1 MQSAKRYLFIAVSLI
16 FTSLVFAT
24 YAPRVANSINS
35 LIDSVQIVNTSA
47 NPVPT
52 TIVGTTNPVS
62 TTNAENLARI
72 PYQST
77 YRTTT
82 CTNVTNCFF
91 SFTAAPSGYRLVV
104 EHISGIFEL
113 SNGATAPA
121 TGLIEGSNFLN
132 TFGFT
137 STNGQIFNGTIMSGI
152 NQPAHMVFDSSEGN
166 PVAFVYGDYP
176 SIQGLP
182 SFITLSG
189 YLENC
194 SVTGCPTIQR

>member
-1 MQSAKRYLFIAVSLI
+1 MQSAKRYLLIAMS
-16 FTSLVFAT
+16 FTFALMLFAAFT
-24 YAPRVANSINS
+24 PRVAHAITAAM
-35 LIDSVQIVNTSA
+35 VQVVNTSA
-47 NPVPT
+47 NPVP
-52 TIVGTTNPVS
+52 S
-62 TTNAENLARI
+62 TDVEKLARI

-82 CTNVTNCFF
+82 CVNVTNCFF
-91 SFTAAPSGYRLVV
+91 QFTPAPQGYRLVV

-113 SNGATAPA
+113 SNSATAPA

-137 STNGQIFNGTIMSGI
+137 STNGQVFNGTIMSGV
-152 NQPAHMVFDSSEGN
+152 NQPAHMVFDSSEGD

>member
-1 MQSAKRYLFIAVSLI
+1 MIKLRTTLFSITALGALFLAGSLMQSRSGRAQGAYS
-16 FTSLVFAT
+16 T
-24 YAPRVANSINS
+24 P
-35 LIDSVQIVNTSA
+35 VQVMNTSA
-47 NPVPT
+47 APV
-52 TIVGTTNPVS
+52 IGVD
-62 TTNAENLARI
+62 AEKLARI

-82 CTNVTNCFF
+82 CVNVTNCFF
-91 SFTAAPSGYRLVV
+91 QFTAAPSGFRLVV
-104 EHISGIFEL
+104 ENISGIFEL
-113 SNGATAPA
+113 SNAATAPV

-137 STNGQIFNGTIMSGI
+137 SSQGQIFNGTIMSGL
-152 NQPAHMVFDSSEGN
+152 NQPTRMVFDSSEGN

-194 SVTGCPTIQR
+194 TITGCPTIQR

>member
-1 MQSAKRYLFIAVSLI
+1 MALLTIVTPKAAHAV
-16 FTSLVFAT
+16 VAT
-24 YAPRVANSINS
+24 M
-35 LIDSVQIVNTSA
+35 VQVVNTSA
-47 NPVPT
+47 NPVPNSDT
-52 TIVGTTNPVS
+52 
-62 TTNAENLARI
+62 ERMARI

-77 YRTTT
+77 YRTTV

-91 SFTAAPSGYRLVV
+91 QFTPAPSGYRLVV

-113 SNGATAPA
+113 AGNATAPA

-137 STNGQIFNGTIMSGI
+137 STNGQIFNGTIMSGL
-152 NQPAHMVFDSSEGN
+152 NQPAHMVFDSSEGA

-176 SIQGLP
+176 SITGLP

>member
-1 MQSAKRYLFIAVSLI
+1 MNKTKRFLVMSGGLTAMFLIGSVMRHPGSEAKGAYS
-16 FTSLVFAT
+16 T
-24 YAPRVANSINS
+24 P
-35 LIDSVQIVNTSA
+35 VQVMNTSSA
-47 NPVPT
+47 PAIGVD
-52 TIVGTTNPVS
+52 
-62 TTNAENLARI
+62 AEKLARI

-82 CTNVTNCFF
+82 CVNVTNCFF
-91 SFTAAPSGYRLVV
+91 AFAAAPQGFRLVV
-104 EHISGIFEL
+104 ENISGIFEL
-113 SNGATAPA
+113 ANNATAPV

-137 STNGQIFNGTIMSGI
+137 SSNGQIFNGTIMSGV
-152 NQPAHMVFDSSEGN
+152 NQPTRMVFDSSEGN

-194 SVTGCPTIQR
+194 SITGCPTIQR

>member
-1 MQSAKRYLFIAVSLI
+1 MNQMKRFLGMSGALTAMFLIGSVMRHPGSEAKGAYS
-16 FTSLVFAT
+16 T
-24 YAPRVANSINS
+24 P
-35 LIDSVQIVNTSA
+35 VQVMNTSSA
-47 NPVPT
+47 PAIGVD
-52 TIVGTTNPVS
+52 
-62 TTNAENLARI
+62 AEKQARV

-82 CTNVTNCFF
+82 CVNVTNCFF
-91 SFTAAPSGYRLVV
+91 LFAPAPQGFRLVV
-104 EHISGIFEL
+104 ENISGILEL
-113 SNGATAPA
+113 ANNATAPA

-137 STNGQIFNGTIMSGI
+137 STNGQIFNGTIMSGV
-152 NQPAHMVFDSSEGN
+152 NQPTRMVFDSSEGS

-194 SVTGCPTIQR
+194 SITGCPTIQR

>member
-1 MQSAKRYLFIAVSLI
+1 MNITKTKLFGGLAAAAALLAIGAV
-16 FTSLVFAT
+16 TPKAANAVFSS
-24 YAPRVANSINS
+24 P
-35 LIDSVQIVNTSA
+35 VQVMNTSA
-47 NPVPT
+47 TSVPNLDT
-52 TIVGTTNPVS
+52 
-62 TTNAENLARI
+62 EKLARV

-91 SFTAAPSGYRLVV
+91 AFSPAPSGFRLVV
-104 EHISGIFEL
+104 ENISGIFEL
-113 SNGATAPA
+113 ANNATAPV

-152 NQPAHMVFDSSEGN
+152 NQPTHMVFDSSEGD

>member
-1 MQSAKRYLFIAVSLI
+1 MKKAKRYIFWPAALAGMFLI
-16 FTSLVFAT
+16 GSLVRHPGSQAKGAYST
-24 YAPRVANSINS
+24 PVT
-35 LIDSVQIVNTSA
+35 VMNTSSA
-47 NPVPT
+47 PA
-52 TIVGTTNPVS
+52 IGAD
-62 TTNAENLARI
+62 AEKLARI

-82 CTNVTNCFF
+82 CVNVTNCYFQ
-91 SFTAAPSGYRLVV
+91 FTAAPQGFRLVV
-104 EHISGIFEL
+104 ENISGIFEL
-113 SNGATAPA
+113 ASNATAPA

-137 STNGQIFNGTIMSGI
+137 STNGQIFNGTIMSGV
-152 NQPAHMVFDSSEGN
+152 NQPTHMVFDSSEGS

-194 SVTGCPTIQR
+194 SITGCPTIQR

>member
-1 MQSAKRYLFIAVSLI
+1 M
-16 FTSLVFAT
+16 
-24 YAPRVANSINS
+24 
-35 LIDSVQIVNTSA
+35 
-47 NPVPT
+47 
-52 TIVGTTNPVS
+52 
-62 TTNAENLARI
+62 
-72 PYQST
+72 
-77 YRTTT
+77 
-82 CTNVTNCFF
+82 TNCFF
-91 SFTAAPSGYRLVV
+91 AFSPAPSGFRLVV
-104 EHISGIFEL
+104 ENISGIFEL
-113 SNGATAPA
+113 ANNATAPV

-152 NQPAHMVFDSSEGN
+152 NQPTHMVFDSSEGD

>member
-1 MQSAKRYLFIAVSLI
+1 MNKTKRFLVMSAVLTAMFLI
-16 FTSLVFAT
+16 G
-24 YAPRVANSINS
+24 
-35 LIDSVQIVNTSA
+35 SVMRHPGSEAKGAYSTPVQVMNTSSA
-47 NPVPT
+47 PAIGVD
-52 TIVGTTNPVS
+52 
-62 TTNAENLARI
+62 AEKLARI

-82 CTNVTNCFF
+82 CVNVTNCFF
-91 SFTAAPSGYRLVV
+91 SFTAAPQGFRLVV
-104 EHISGIFEL
+104 ENISGIFEL
-113 SNGATAPA
+113 ANNATAPV

-137 STNGQIFNGTIMSGI
+137 STNGQIFNGTIMSSV
-152 NQPAHMVFDSSEGN
+152 NQPTRMVFDSSEGN

-194 SVTGCPTIQR
+194 SITGCPAIQR

>member
-1 MQSAKRYLFIAVSLI
+1 MKLTRTRLIGGGIAIVALLTI
-16 FTSLVFAT
+16 VTPKAAHAVVAT
-24 YAPRVANSINS
+24 M
-35 LIDSVQIVNTSA
+35 VQVVNTSA
-47 NPVPT
+47 NPVPNSDT
-52 TIVGTTNPVS
+52 
-62 TTNAENLARI
+62 ERMARI

-77 YRTTT
+77 YRTMV

-91 SFTAAPSGYRLVV
+91 QFTPAPSGYRLVV

-113 SNGATAPA
+113 ASNATAPA

-137 STNGQIFNGTIMSGI
+137 STNGQIFNGTIMSGL
-152 NQPAHMVFDSSEGN
+152 NQPAHMVFDSSEGA

-176 SIQGLP
+176 SITGLP

>member
-1 MQSAKRYLFIAVSLI
+1 MQSAKRYLLIAISFL
-16 FTSLVFAT
+16 FASLVVVAFT
-24 YAPRVANSINS
+24 PRVAHAITATM
-35 LIDSVQIVNTSA
+35 VQVVNTS
-47 NPVPT
+47 
-52 TIVGTTNPVS
+52 TNPVQS
-62 TTNAENLARI
+62 ADVEKLARI

-82 CTNVTNCFF
+82 CVNVTNCFF
-91 SFTAAPSGYRLVV
+91 QFTAAPPGYRLVV
-104 EHISGIFEL
+104 ENISGIFEL
-113 SNGATAPA
+113 ANNTTAPV
-121 TGLIEGSNFLN
+121 TGLFEGSNFLN

-137 STNGQIFNGTIMSGI
+137 STNGQIFNGTVMSGV
-152 NQPAHMVFDSSEGN
+152 NQPTRMVFDSSEGN

-194 SVTGCPTIQR
+194 SITGCPTIQR

>member
-1 MQSAKRYLFIAVSLI
+1 MKDAKRYVMGFAGAAGLFLIGSLMRSPGSQAKGAYS
-16 FTSLVFAT
+16 T
-24 YAPRVANSINS
+24 P
-35 LIDSVQIVNTSA
+35 VQVMNTSSA
-47 NPVPT
+47 PA
-52 TIVGTTNPVS
+52 IGAD
-62 TTNAENLARI
+62 AEKLARI

-82 CTNVTNCFF
+82 CVNVTNCFF
-91 SFTAAPSGYRLVV
+91 QFAPAPPGFRLVV

-113 SNGATAPA
+113 ASNATAPA

-137 STNGQIFNGTIMSGI
+137 STNGQIFNGTIMSGV
-152 NQPAHMVFDSSEGN
+152 NQPTHMVFDNSEGD

-194 SVTGCPTIQR
+194 SITGCPAIQR

>member
-1 MQSAKRYLFIAVSLI
+1 MKTKSTVVSIAVLGAMFLAGSI
-16 FTSLVFAT
+16 MRS
-24 YAPRVANSINS
+24 RGSVANGAYASP
-35 LIDSVQIVNTSA
+35 VQVMNTSA
-47 NPVPT
+47 APV
-52 TIVGTTNPVS
+52 IGVD
-62 TTNAENLARI
+62 AEKLARI

-82 CTNVTNCFF
+82 CVDVTNCFF
-91 SFTAAPSGYRLVV
+91 QFTAAPFGFRLVV
-104 EHISGIFEL
+104 ENISGIFEL
-113 SNGATAPA
+113 SNAATAPV

-137 STNGQIFNGTIMSGI
+137 SSQGQIFNGTIMSGI
-152 NQPAHMVFDSSEGN
+152 NQPTRMVFDSSEGN

-194 SVTGCPTIQR
+194 TITGCPTIQR

>member
-1 MQSAKRYLFIAVSLI
+1 MTKLQRNFMIAGAAGALFLAGSLLDSHSGQAKGAYS
-16 FTSLVFAT
+16 T
-24 YAPRVANSINS
+24 P
-35 LIDSVQIVNTSA
+35 VQVMNTSA
-47 NPVPT
+47 APAIGVD
-52 TIVGTTNPVS
+52 
-62 TTNAENLARI
+62 AEKQARI

-82 CTNVTNCFF
+82 CINVTNCFF
-91 SFTAAPSGYRLVV
+91 QFTAAPSGYRLVV
-104 EHISGIFEL
+104 ENISGIFEL
-113 SNGATAPA
+113 SNSATAPV
-121 TGLIEGSNFLN
+121 TGLIEGSSFLN

-152 NQPAHMVFDSSEGN
+152 NQSTRMVFDPSEGN

-176 SIQGLP
+176 SIEGLP

-194 SVTGCPTIQR
+194 SITGCPTIQR

>member
-1 MQSAKRYLFIAVSLI
+1 MTRMKKSI
-16 FTSLVFAT
+16 LVFAGFGALFLAGSLMESQGSKAKGGYST
-24 YAPRVANSINS
+24 PVTVMNTNANS
-35 LIDSVQIVNTSA
+35 
-47 NPVPT
+47 VPNLDT
-52 TIVGTTNPVS
+52 
-62 TTNAENLARI
+62 EKLARI

-82 CTNVTNCFF
+82 CVNVTNCFF
-91 SFTAAPSGYRLVV
+91 SFTPAPSGYRLVV
-104 EHISGIFEL
+104 ENISGIFEL
-113 SNGATAPA
+113 SNAATAPV

-137 STNGQIFNGTIMSGI
+137 STNGQIFNGTIMSGV
-152 NQPAHMVFDSSEGN
+152 NQSTRMVFDSSEGN

-194 SVTGCPTIQR
+194 SITGCPTIQR

>member
-1 MQSAKRYLFIAVSLI
+1 MQSAKRYLFIAISFI
-16 FTSLVFAT
+16 FASLVFVT
-24 YAPRVANSINS
+24 FAPRVAHAITAAM
-35 LIDSVQIVNTSA
+35 VQVVNTSA

-52 TIVGTTNPVS
+52 TDT
-62 TTNAENLARI
+62 EKLARI

-82 CTNVTNCFF
+82 CVNVTNCFF
-91 SFTAAPSGYRLVV
+91 EFTAAPAGYRLVV
-104 EHISGIFEL
+104 EHISAIFEL

-121 TGLIEGSNFLN
+121 TGLIEGTTFLN

-137 STNGQIFNGTIMSGI
+137 STNGQIFNGTIMSGV